1 MRSEV
6 QCSLLHR
13 GWCEKFI
20 PPRRTKVY
28 PHSPLRVN
36 CCRNDAVLS
45 VSSSNLYLRGRLPG
59 LLKMLEHK
67 LFSIRSWHVMIPFF
81 STCQTFTLK
90 ELVVAADRG
99 RQAGATNLGSRW
111 STSYLWAQWRAQLS
125 CLVYCL
131 CLPYLGQTSGIFP
144 LQRPVTTSAVFS
156 LVTVLYS
163 DFTKLCTPL
172 SVEDQP
178 QTFCIPSKSKHC
190 ILSYVSWILILFLF
204 YGFLVVFCFVLVGLL
219 RRFLSLRPSTKKK

>member
-6 QCSLLHR
+6 QYSLLHR

-20 PPRRTKVY
+20 PLRRTKVR

-45 VSSSNLYLRGRLPG
+45 VSSSDLYLRGRLPG

-67 LFSIRSWHVMIPFF
+67 LVPIRSWHVMIPFF

-125 CLVYCL
+125 CLCTAFVCL
-131 CLPYLGQTSGIFP
+131 ISA
-144 LQRPVTTSAVFS
+144 RPVVFALYRDQSPLLPFS
-156 LVTVLYS
+156 LWLL
-163 DFTKLCTPL
+163 F
-172 SVEDQP
+172 
-178 QTFCIPSKSKHC
+178 F
-190 ILSYVSWILILFLF
+190 ILILLNCAPHCLLKTNPKLSAFQVKASTVSWAMYLES
-204 YGFLVVFCFVLVGLL
+204 LFCFCFMG
-219 RRFLSLRPSTKKK
+219 FW